1 MKKNIILTMVS
12 LAALFIISGCESL
25 DRSPD
30 NQLSSGTFWK
40 TETHARQAI
49 VGVYAMFRDANICGE
64 IFEEDAGGFIGTGY
78 DRGFFNVVKGSYNS
92 TTGVVTSKWSALYE
106 GVARANSVIQNV
118 SKMTDYLDQPTI
130 DKYVGEAKF
139 LRAYFY
145 NMLLNYWGGVPIYDE
160 SIVVAEKF
168 SEMKEPRSTAEQVRE
183 FILKDLDAA
192 IAVLPEHGSW
202 AASDYGRA
210 TKGAAQAL
218 KGKVLLYA
226 KDYAGAATQ
235 FQSVISSG
243 KYSLYKSYPDLF
255 LPGGDASDEMIF
267 AVQNIGGVG
276 TDFGMPMCFYMGT
289 RSTFGSCWDNFT
301 ASTRFVDSYENLDGT
316 PFNWDDWF
324 PGFNS
329 DNKVK
334 EEVFL
339 LQNGSS
345 YQNPERPAQVDKLL
359 EMYTKRDPRM
369 AWTLIL
375 PYTHYLG
382 WASNKER
389 DMEYIIP
396 ASGSGNENYGSVR
409 VNNSWK
415 IYLFRK
421 FVPEGNMKGAIN
433 NRSHTPI
440 NFPLIRYADVLLMY
454 AECLNET
461 GKTAEA
467 ATYVNMV
474 RERVGMPGVTA
485 TTKDEMFKAIKH
497 EREVEM
503 AAEGHSYM
511 DYKRW
516 GLLEELNG
524 VAELNIVGGSLYKHA
539 TASRDYLFPIPNAEI
554 DKNPALTQNPGW

>member
-183 FILKDLDAA
+183 FILRDLDAA

-255 LPGGDASDEMIF
+255 LPGGDASDEMIQQAANVRGINAFHSQVIKTVRGFDARVTRGEYETYINKHAIMYALFPVWF
-267 AVQNIGGVG
+267 ATFWYEGQHHTILINAQTGKVVGGLPWDKKAVDRLTIALSILFTIFCGVVLFGFYKVMGKPANFKEGFATLFMPVLSAVCGIGIWV
-276 TDFGMPMCFYMGT
+276 MGKNKMKKVMKYIHLT
-289 RSTFGSCWDNFT
+289 Q
-301 ASTRFVDSYENLDGT
+301 DS
-316 PFNWDDWF
+316 
-324 PGFNS
+324 S
-329 DNKVK
+329 
-334 EEVFL
+334 
-339 LQNGSS
+339 
-345 YQNPERPAQVDKLL
+345 
-359 EMYTKRDPRM
+359 
-369 AWTLIL
+369 
-375 PYTHYLG
+375 
-382 WASNKER
+382 
-389 DMEYIIP
+389 
-396 ASGSGNENYGSVR
+396 
-409 VNNSWK
+409 
-415 IYLFRK
+415 LFK
-421 FVPEGNMKGAIN
+421 FVK
-433 NRSHTPI
+433 
-440 NFPLIRYADVLLMY
+440 
-454 AECLNET
+454 
-461 GKTAEA
+461 
-467 ATYVNMV
+467 
-474 RERVGMPGVTA
+474 
-485 TTKDEMFKAIKH
+485 
-497 EREVEM
+497 
-503 AAEGHSYM
+503 
-511 DYKRW
+511 KRQ
-516 GLLEELNG
+516 G
-524 VAELNIVGGSLYKHA
+524 
-539 TASRDYLFPIPNAEI
+539 
-554 DKNPALTQNPGW
+554 